1 MNSRVMYD
9 LIIMLLSYL
18 NKINF
23 TLTRLLQSLSSDLY
37 TYFKNH
43 AIIGS
48 QRMTTG
54 EFVITL
60 LASFLNLLSY
70 SPSQRGTTN
79 CKDNSPHKWAK
90 HENIFGIVLFSWLF
104 QMYEISFFL
113 TILNCILPLIC

>member
-9 LIIMLLSYL
+9 LIIMLPSYL

-23 TLTRLLQSLSSDLY
+23 TLTRLLHSLNSDLY
-37 TYFKNH
+37 TYLKNH

-60 LASFLNLLSY
+60 LASFLTY
-70 SPSQRGTTN
+70 SPTHHLNVVPQPVKITAPINGQNMKISLVSFCFLGCSR
-79 CKDNSPHKWAK
+79 CMRY
-90 HENIFGIVLFSWLF
+90 LFS
-104 QMYEISFFL
+104 
-113 TILNCILPLIC
+113 